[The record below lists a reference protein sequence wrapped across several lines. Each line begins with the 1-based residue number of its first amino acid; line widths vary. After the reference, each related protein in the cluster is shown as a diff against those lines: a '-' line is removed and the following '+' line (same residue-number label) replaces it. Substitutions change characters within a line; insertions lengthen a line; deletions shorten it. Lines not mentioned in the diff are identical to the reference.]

1 MRAGKIEFV
10 EIESQAG
17 APCKLRNPWAAEQ
30 VTLFRDGQKAETLGG
45 DLLQFSTRKG
55 ERIVAV
61 RNGTA
66 PAEFQRVL
74 MA

>member
-1 MRAGKIEFV
+1 MRGGKIEFV

-17 APCKLRNPWAAEQ
+17 APCKLRNPWAAER
-30 VTLFRDGQKAETLGG
+30 VALFRDGQKAETLGG
-45 DLLQFSTRKG
+45 DLLQFATRKG
-55 ERIVAV
+55 ERIIAV

-66 PAEFQRVL
+66 PADFQRTV